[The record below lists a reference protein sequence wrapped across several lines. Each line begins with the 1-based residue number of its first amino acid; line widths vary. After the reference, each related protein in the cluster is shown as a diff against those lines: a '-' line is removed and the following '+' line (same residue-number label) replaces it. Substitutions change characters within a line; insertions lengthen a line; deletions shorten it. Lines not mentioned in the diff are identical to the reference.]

1 MEKEHRKDRSC
12 KQVSGQQR
20 AHGTTQRVHGNTQR
34 AHGTTQRVQLKEHR
48 TTQKAQQ
55 SRNRVRGVRVARAT
69 RAARYARVRK
79 IILLRRMAVATILI
93 GLGIAGI
100 FLLMNSQSRGI
111 EKASKTAIEKAVR
124 TDTENVAA
132 SSEESTLVVESQE
145 GAADDATILHD
156 TPDTEAVAYPFNQM
170 SADWSDEDLKGWR
183 RYTIPSDFERTGGYL
198 PDIVQVYTYSLC
210 KQNNIRYSLV
220 LAVMEIESGY
230 QYDALSGTNDIGYMQ
245 VNYKWQQDK
254 MPDMTEKA
262 LYNPYVNIKVGI
274 EYLVELSEEFTTE
287 EAVLTAYHYG
297 VSGAYSRC
305 SKDAEI
311 TSDYA
316 DRVLAA
322 SARIEKELKA
332 REEAVK
338 GGYADAALD

>member
-1 MEKEHRKDRSC
+1 MEKEHRKGRSS
-12 KQVSGQQR
+12 KQVRGQQR
-20 AHGTTQRVHGNTQR
+20 VHGTTQKVHGTTQRGQS
-34 AHGTTQRVQLKEHR
+34 KEHR

-55 SRNRVRGVRVARAT
+55 SRNRVRAT
-69 RAARYARVRK
+69 RYARVRK
-79 IILLRRMAVATILI
+79 IILLRRMAAVTILI

-100 FLLMNSQSRGI
+100 FLLMNSQSGAI
-111 EKASKTAIEKAVR
+111 EKASKTVIEKAVR

-132 SSEESTLVVESQE
+132 SSGESTLVVESQE
-145 GAADDATILHD
+145 GAADDTPILHD
-156 TPDTEAVAYPFNQM
+156 IPDTEAVAYPFNQM
-170 SADWSDEDLKGWR
+170 SADWSDEDLKGWW

-297 VSGAYSRC
+297 PSGTYSRC
-305 SKDAEI
+305 HRDTAI

-316 DRVLAA
+316 DRVLEA
-322 SARIEKELKA
+322 SARIEKELSE
-332 REEAVK
+332 REKEVK

>member
-20 AHGTTQRVHGNTQR
+20 VHGTTQK
-34 AHGTTQRVQLKEHR
+34 VQSKEHR

-55 SRNRVRGVRVARAT
+55 SRDRV
-69 RAARYARVRK
+69 RAARHARVRK

-100 FLLMNSQSRGI
+100 FLLMNFQSGVI
-111 EKASKTAIEKAVR
+111 ERTSKTAIEKAVR
-124 TDTENVAA
+124 TDTENVAG
-132 SSEESTLVVESQE
+132 SSGESTLVVESQE
-145 GAADDATILHD
+145 GAADDTTILHD
-156 TPDTEAVAYPFNQM
+156 TPDTDALAYPFNQM
-170 SADWSDEDLKGWR
+170 SADWSDEDLKGWW

-198 PDIVQVYTYSLC
+198 PDIVQAYIYTLC
-210 KQNNIRYSLV
+210 KQNSIRYSLV
-220 LAVMEIESGY
+220 LALMEIESGY

-262 LYNPYVNIKVGI
+262 LYNPYVNIRVAI

-297 VSGAYSRC
+297 VSGAYGRC
-305 SKDAEI
+305 HKDAAI

-316 DRVLAA
+316 DRVLEA

-332 REEAVK
+332 REAAVK
-338 GGYADAALD
+338 GGHADAALD

>member
-12 KQVSGQQR
+12 KQVRGQQR
-20 AHGTTQRVHGNTQR
+20 V
-34 AHGTTQRVQLKEHR
+34 HGTTQRVQSKEHR

-79 IILLRRMAVATILI
+79 IILLRRMAAVTILI

-100 FLLMNSQSRGI
+100 FLLMNSQSGAI
-111 EKASKTAIEKAVR
+111 EKASKTVIEKAVR

-132 SSEESTLVVESQE
+132 SSGESTLVVESQE
-145 GAADDATILHD
+145 GAADDTPILHD
-156 TPDTEAVAYPFNQM
+156 IPDTEVVAYPFNQM
-170 SADWSDEDLKGWR
+170 SSDWSEEDLKGWW
-183 RYTIPSDFERTGGYL
+183 RYTIPSDFERAGGYL
-198 PDIVQVYTYSLC
+198 PDIVQAYTYNLC

-220 LAVMEIESGY
+220 LALMEIESGY

-262 LYNPYVNIKVGI
+262 LYNPYVNIRVAI

-305 SKDAEI
+305 HKDTAI

-316 DRVLAA
+316 DKVLEA
-322 SARIEKELKA
+322 STRIEKELKA
-332 REEAVK
+332 REEEVK

>member
-1 MEKEHRKDRSC
+1 MEKEHRKARSC

-20 AHGTTQRVHGNTQR
+20 AHGTTQKVHGT
-34 AHGTTQRVQLKEHR
+34 AQRVQSKEHR
-48 TTQKAQQ
+48 STQKAQQ
-55 SRNRVRGVRVARAT
+55 SRDRVRVARAVRSA

-79 IILLRRMAVATILI
+79 IILLRRMAAVTILI

-100 FLLMNSQSRGI
+100 FLLMNSQSGAI
-111 EKASKTAIEKAVR
+111 EKASKTAIEKAIR
-124 TDTENVAA
+124 TDTENVVA
-132 SSEESTLVVESQE
+132 SSGESTLVVESQE
-145 GAADDATILHD
+145 GAADDTPTLHD
-156 TPDTEAVAYPFNQM
+156 TPDTEAVVYPFNHM
-170 SADWSDEDLKGWR
+170 SADWSDEDLKGWW

-198 PDIVQVYTYSLC
+198 PDIVQAYTYSLC

-245 VNYKWQQDK
+245 VNYKWQQNK

-305 SKDAEI
+305 SKDAAI

-316 DRVLAA
+316 DRVLEA
-322 SARIEKELKA
+322 SARIEKELLE

>member
-20 AHGTTQRVHGNTQR
+20 AHGTTQRVQS
-34 AHGTTQRVQLKEHR
+34 KEHR

-132 SSEESTLVVESQE
+132 SSGESTLVVESQE

-170 SADWSDEDLKGWR
+170 SSDWSEEDLKGWW

-198 PDIVQVYTYSLC
+198 PDIVQAYTYSLC

-220 LAVMEIESGY
+220 LALMEIESGY

-245 VNYKWQQDK
+245 VNYKWHQDK

-305 SKDAEI
+305 SKDAAI

-332 REEAVK
+332 REEEVK
-338 GGYADAALD
+338 GGYADATLD